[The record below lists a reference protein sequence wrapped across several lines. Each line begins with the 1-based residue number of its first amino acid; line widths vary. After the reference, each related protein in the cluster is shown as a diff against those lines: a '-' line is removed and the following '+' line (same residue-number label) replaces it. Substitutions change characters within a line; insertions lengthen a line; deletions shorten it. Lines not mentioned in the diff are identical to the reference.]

1 MANPIS
7 PEFLERYQ
15 IELQKNPRSRVFAP
29 LSEAYRKMGLTQ
41 EALRICRSGV
51 GANPDFS
58 GGLVAY
64 AKVLIETASLQEALS
79 LLRRATTLSPDNLL
93 AHSLMG
99 DALLEMRQPKE
110 ALKAFKMVLFLN
122 PEDEKAKSTVKK
134 WEFLTAD
141 EFADEEFAMR
151 PLFES
156 QAGTSRSRVKELERA
171 LSLADAFTVRNDL
184 AAAHETLERA
194 EKTLGTS
201 TEITNRL
208 AMLARRTQVVAVD
221 ATDANRAEASEKS
234 LQDKLLAKNTMVK
247 PKAVSPS
254 VGATRIASHEKPRG
268 NLQARIDQ
276 MRKHGAANGPHRPT
290 SRSKVETLKTLL
302 HRISERRLD

>member
-29 LSEAYRKMGLTQ
+29 LAEAYRKMGLIQ

-64 AKVLIETASLQEALS
+64 AKVLIETGSFQEALT

-110 ALKAFKMVLFLN
+110 ALKAFKIVLFLN
-122 PEDEKAKSTVKK
+122 PDDEKAKTTVKK

-141 EFADEEFAMR
+141 EFADEEFSMR
-151 PLFES
+151 PLFKS
-156 QAGTSRSRVKELERA
+156 QTSTSRSRLKELERA

-184 AAAHETLERA
+184 AAALETLERA

-208 AMLARRTQVVAVD
+208 AMLARRTQVVATDTAD
-221 ATDANRAEASEKS
+221 ASRHAKSRGS
-234 LQDKLLAKNTMVK
+234 LQ
-247 PKAVSPS
+247 S
-254 VGATRIASHEKPRG
+254 
-268 NLQARIDQ
+268 RIDQ
-276 MRKHGAANGPHRPT
+276 MRKQSAASGAMRPT
-290 SRSKVETLKTLL
+290 RRSQVETLKTLL